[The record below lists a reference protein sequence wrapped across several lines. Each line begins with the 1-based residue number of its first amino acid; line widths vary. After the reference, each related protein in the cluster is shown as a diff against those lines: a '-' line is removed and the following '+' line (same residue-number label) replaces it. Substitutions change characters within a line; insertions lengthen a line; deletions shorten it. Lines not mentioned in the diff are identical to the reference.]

1 MQLLTCCHRHTCC
14 SPTARCAA
22 LLNQVWSDLAGLN
35 IYNVLEECHHRQH
48 PTTAAAGAAQAD
60 AVSSS
65 SSSRLLTTLMA
76 QPQQR
81 VWPLTGVVR
90 QGAVVKHWG
99 QLLRHN
105 PPCTQTR

>member
-1 MQLLTCCHRHTCC
+1 
-14 SPTARCAA
+14 
-22 LLNQVWSDLAGLN
+22 VWSDLAGLN
-35 IYNVLEECHHRQH
+35 IYNVLEECHHKQH
-48 PTTAAAGAAQAD
+48 PITAAAAAAAGAEQAD
-60 AVSSS
+60 ASSS
-65 SSSRLLTTLMA
+65 GRLGALMA

-90 QGAVVKHWG
+90 QGALVKNWG